1 MSRDS
6 NGQPWSGPLS
16 DLVDQ
21 ASTIIQRE
29 AGRLPSGLP
38 GQVPPGIPGLPGI
51 PGVPA
56 IRETLTG
63 IAGRV
68 CPVTGAAV
76 PLAPPDKSRLR
87 QQAHELIEALLGSLA
102 TEGTY
107 QHPAPYENQVPLI
120 ECVAPVDAGGTA
132 VARMHVANDED
143 APADVGLYCTNFVA
157 DSGYELPSTRVTV
170 SPRRTTIPA
179 RGHAEFE
186 ISIAVPSQTPAGFYS
201 ALVQATGCK
210 YVKAVLSTQVR

>member
-1 MSRDS
+1 MSKDS
-6 NGQPWSGPLS
+6 NGYPWSGPLS
-16 DLVDQ
+16 DIVDQ
-21 ASTIIQRE
+21 ASSIIGRE
-29 AGRLPSGLP
+29 AGRVTGGVPGQILP
-38 GQVPPGIPGLPGI
+38 GVPGLPGI

-76 PLAPPDKSRLR
+76 PIAPPDKSRLR
-87 QQAHELIEALLGSLA
+87 QQAHELIEALLGGLA

-107 QHPAPYENQVPLI
+107 NRPAAYENQVPII
-120 ECVAPVDAGGTA
+120 ECMAPVDAGGVA
-132 VARMHVANDED
+132 VARMSVANDED
-143 APADVGLYCTNFVA
+143 APADVSLYCTNFVA

-186 ISIAVPSQTPAGFYS
+186 ITIAVPSQTPAGFYS
-201 ALVQATGCK
+201 GLVQATGCK